1 MDYSANLMSLT
12 KTQAIQTA
20 LKGDWQKAV
29 ELNSQI
35 LEESPEDI
43 DALNR
48 LGFAFASLGNVKQA
62 KSTYQKVLSLDVQ
75 NPIALKNLK
84 RLTGLDT
91 KKMTPPLTFVP
102 MNNIFIEEPGKTKV
116 VDLINVADQKVVGKL
131 RCGETLVLQVK
142 RMKIFVL
149 DQEKMYIGML
159 PDDLSKRL
167 IKFINGGNTYEAFVK
182 TVNNHRVS
190 IFMKETKRTNRF
202 RNQPSFATSDKSRF
216 VLENSARKADKDSQ
230 KKEDVDDDSDE
241 SYSDDSGESF

>member
-1 MDYSANLMSLT
+1 MSLT

-20 LKGDWQKAV
+20 LQGDWQKAI

-35 LEESPEDI
+35 LHESPEDI

-48 LGFAFASLGNVKQA
+48 LGFAFASLGDVKQA
-62 KSTYQKVLSLDVQ
+62 KSAYQKVLSLDVQ

-91 KKMTPPLTFVP
+91 KKMTPPLSFIP

-116 VDLINVADQKVVGKL
+116 VDLINIADQKVVSKL
-131 RCGETLVLQVK
+131 RCGETLILQVK

-167 IKFINGGNTYEAFVK
+167 IKFINGGNMYEAFVK
-182 TVNNHRVS
+182 TVSNHRVS
-190 IFMKETKRTNRF
+190 IFMKESKRANRF

-216 VLENSARKADKDSQ
+216 VLENVARKVDKGNGV
-230 KKEDVDDDSDE
+230 KHDDLDDENEE
-241 SYSDDSGESF
+241 SYSEDNEESF